1 VSQIRLYLDEDVQR
15 RTLTQALRNAGL
27 EVITTTE
34 AGNVAQDDNQQLIWA
49 AEQSYTLY
57 SFNVRDFN
65 RIHTVYMTQG
75 MEHSGIILA
84 ERQSYSIGDQLRGLL
99 LLVADKSAED
109 IKNQLVFLGP
119 YIRAK

>member
-1 VSQIRLYLDEDVQR
+1 MSQIRLYLDEDVQR

-34 AGNVAQDDNQQLIWA
+34 AGKVAKDDNQQLIWA

-65 RIHTVYMTQG
+65 RIHTIT
-75 MEHSGIILA
+75 
-84 ERQSYSIGDQLRGLL
+84 
-99 LLVADKSAED
+99 
-109 IKNQLVFLGP
+109 
-119 YIRAK
+119 

>member
-1 VSQIRLYLDEDVQR
+1 
-15 RTLTQALRNAGL
+15 
-27 EVITTTE
+27 
-34 AGNVAQDDNQQLIWA
+34 
-49 AEQSYTLY
+49 
-57 SFNVRDFN
+57 
-65 RIHTVYMTQG
+65 MTQG